1 MGQVAMAT
9 SRDSWRTMLTGGAR
23 SLIGGRPSGTRVE
36 ATTGAWMVRP
46 LHGVPQRAGGVRE
59 GQKDSVPFSYILQLK
74 VMSKIL

>member
-9 SRDSWRTMLTGGAR
+9 DYGGRQTMPTSGMG
-23 SLIGGRPSGTRVE
+23 SPIGGHPLGTRVE